1 MAVFSN
7 ACARPI
13 HPSVPTLSER
23 LYGESLIVEKVP
35 QLVLNEVLA
44 IRLYTGPGYTPIN
57 TFLREVAKLGP
68 DWRKRIAHMHQ
79 LSYSATV
86 AHLTAGL
93 RKLVKVY
100 GNEGVAGAVGAAGS
114 VAVEAVEAAAA
125 AATGGATASDFH
137 TVFRGVRGE
146 LPEAFWLKDDFG

>member
-1 MAVFSN
+1 
-7 ACARPI
+7 
-13 HPSVPTLSER
+13 
-23 LYGESLIVEKVP
+23 VP
-35 QLVLNEVLA
+35 QLVLKEVLA

-100 GNEGVAGAVGAAGS
+100 GNEGAAGAAGAAGS
-114 VAVEAVEAAAA
+114 VAVGAAGAAAA
-125 AATGGATASDFH
+125 AATGGASLATDSDFH